1 MIVFLGKAVA
11 KIKPFELALT
21 TDGKDYSNFGT
32 RPVFLITFTDGTK
45 LVLKAEMADDGK
57 PKSAQKSS
65 VFIAGLHSGMTSGL
79 GVLGVDKADMESLA
93 EAQEGLYDFSA
104 PAVAR
109 KYLRVIVLE
118 AKGFFEWYTMN
129 FFDAL
134 KSLEKQ
140 AEKNKDQQNM
150 AKVGAY
156 KLACKMKNDPNLL
169 HGLGMIVAV
178 DLFSGNL
185 DRFDGTG
192 HIVNKGNIVFQ
203 KNADKTYSPLGVDFF
218 DAKEAA
224 ANLYNHVNN
233 PTTWIGMVLVDPQ
246 KIRAFAVKAVGE
258 LNQMF
263 AGAIAPRAMPPEAVL
278 VQAEVNAFAAAIQAG
293 SDHLRTDLQIKV
305 RKGFKLP
312 SGVDQR
318 MQLLGWN
325 AINFNGWM
333 PALKPQATTPQNL
346 LASSSA
352 TPLFSPRTSPGAPP
366 PSPNTS
372 PVVSPNT
379 SPVRQRRGPGYQ
391 PPQWINK

>member
-1 MIVFLGKAVA
+1 
-11 KIKPFELALT
+11 
-21 TDGKDYSNFGT
+21 
-32 RPVFLITFTDGTK
+32 
-45 LVLKAEMADDGK
+45 
-57 PKSAQKSS
+57 
-65 VFIAGLHSGMTSGL
+65 
-79 GVLGVDKADMESLA
+79 
-93 EAQEGLYDFSA
+93 
-104 PAVAR
+104 
-109 KYLRVIVLE
+109 
-118 AKGFFEWYTMN
+118 MN

-169 HGLGMIVAV
+169 RGLGMIVAV

-203 KNADKTYSPLGVDFF
+203 KNADKTYAPLGVDFF

-224 ANLYNHVNN
+224 ANLYNPVNDPN
-233 PTTWIGMVLVDPQ
+233 TWIGMVLIDAQ
-246 KIRAFAVKAVGE
+246 KIQAFALKAIGE

-263 AGAIAPRAMPPEAVL
+263 AAAIAPRAMPAEAVL
-278 VQAEVNAFAAAIQAG
+278 GQAEINAFAAAIQAG
-293 SDHLRTDLQIKV
+293 SDTLKTDLQIKV

-318 MQLLGWN
+318 MQLLRWT

-333 PALKPQATTPQNL
+333 PALKPKTTTPQHL
-346 LASSSA
+346 VASSSA
-352 TPLFSPRTSPGAPP
+352 PLPVFVPQPSPSAPP
-366 PSPNTS
+366 PSPNT
-372 PVVSPNT
+372 SPNT
-379 SPVRQRRGPGYQ
+379 SPVRQRRGPGYR